1 VGNGRHLA
9 TSYLRHVF
17 GVSRWERQ
25 ESMME
30 MLSSQEKLSEK
41 GHIVIFIK
49 VQAESLMD
57 IEITLSDLDVM
68 DPVFLISK

>member
-1 VGNGRHLA
+1 
-9 TSYLRHVF
+9 
-17 GVSRWERQ
+17 
-25 ESMME
+25 ME